1 MFMKLGALTN
11 AITQILSGLTI
22 AADVFL
28 ILIFIFWVLN
38 KLKIFSWPALINF
51 KIILAPQALKLIF
64 GLTLAAGLGSLFYSE
79 LAGLPPCPLCWYQRI
94 FMYPIVLVAAL
105 GIWRRNAKEAAP
117 YILSLAIPGALIAF
131 YHWLLQL
138 GLTPE
143 LLPCSNIP
151 GAIPCAT
158 AQILEFGY
166 VTIPAMSLTVFLMI
180 MGLLCLVFTKSKVS
194 DTLG

>member
-1 MFMKLGALTN
+1 MNLGALTN
-11 AITQILSGLTI
+11 AITQILSVLTI
-22 AADVFL
+22 VADIFL
-28 ILIFIFWVLN
+28 VLAFGLWLLN
-38 KLKIFSWPALINF
+38 RCKIFLWPVLINF
-51 KIILAPQALKLIF
+51 KNIFAPHALKLIF

-94 FMYPIVLVAAL
+94 FMYPIVLLAAL

-166 VTIPAMSLTVFLMI
+166 VTIPAMSLTVFLMVI
-180 MGLLCLVFTKSKVS
+180 WLLCLVFTKSRVS
-194 DTLG
+194 DKIR

>member
-1 MFMKLGALTN
+1 MNLGALTN

-51 KIILAPQALKLIF
+51 KNILAPHAMKLIF

-94 FMYPIVLVAAL
+94 FMYPIVLLAAL

>member
-1 MFMKLGALTN
+1 MNLEALTD
-11 AITQILSGLTI
+11 ATTQVFTALTVL
-22 AADVFL
+22 ADAVL
-28 ILIFIFWVLN
+28 ILVFIFWVLN
-38 KLKIFSWPALINF
+38 KFKIFSWTALVNF
-51 KIILAPQALKLIF
+51 KNTLAPHALKLIF

-94 FMYPIVLVAAL
+94 FMYPIIFLAAL

-117 YILSLAIPGALIAF
+117 YILALAIPGALIAF
-131 YHWLLQL
+131 YHSLLQL

-151 GAIPCAT
+151 GAISCAT

-166 VTIPAMSLTVFLMI
+166 VTIPAMSLTVFLMVI
-180 MGLLCLVFTKSKVS
+180 WLLCLVFTKSGVS
-194 DTLG
+194 DKIR